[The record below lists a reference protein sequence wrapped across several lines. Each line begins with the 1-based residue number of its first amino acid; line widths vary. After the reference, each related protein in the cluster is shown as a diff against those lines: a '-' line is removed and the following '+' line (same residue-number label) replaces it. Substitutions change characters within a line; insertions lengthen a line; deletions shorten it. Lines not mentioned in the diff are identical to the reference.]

1 MSRILIIEDDR
12 AMPSGLRLS
21 LRGDGHE
28 VRIAQDGET
37 GLRMALEPDVDLIVL
52 DVMLPGRNGYELLKE
67 VRKQGSTASVLMLT
81 AKGMESDKILGLK
94 LGADDYL
101 SKPFGLG
108 ELLARVEALLRR
120 RPAAPEKS
128 TVIRFGPVEVD
139 LDRQIVTRD
148 GSTVDV
154 SPQEFRVLRLFLTSN
169 GRALSRDDI
178 LARCWGAEYEG
189 TPRTVDNFVRSL
201 QGKLE
206 RAVRGEIFDVAVD
219 IRPGSATFGKWVG
232 DRLSEENFR
241 QIFVPPGFAHGFCVL
256 SEVAEVEYKCTD
268 FYDRADEIG
277 ARWDSVGI
285 EWPIEHPLLS
295 RKDAALPTLAVLRKS
310 LGPDAG

>member
-12 AMPSGLRLS
+12 AIALGLRLN
-21 LRGDGHE
+21 LRRDGHE
-28 VRIAQDGET
+28 VRIAQH
-37 GLRMALEPDVDLIVL
+37 
-52 DVMLPGRNGYELLKE
+52 
-67 VRKQGSTASVLMLT
+67 
-81 AKGMESDKILGLK
+81 
-94 LGADDYL
+94 
-101 SKPFGLG
+101 G

-201 QGKLE
+201 RVKLE
-206 RAVRGEIFDVAVD
+206 VNAEEPRHFLTVRG
-219 IRPGSATFGKWVG
+219 
-232 DRLSEENFR
+232 
-241 QIFVPPGFAHGFCVL
+241 HGYRF
-256 SEVAEVEYKCTD
+256 E
-268 FYDRADEIG
+268 R
-277 ARWDSVGI
+277 
-285 EWPIEHPLLS
+285 
-295 RKDAALPTLAVLRKS
+295 
-310 LGPDAG
+310 

>member
-1 MSRILIIEDDR
+1 MACILIIEDDR
-12 AMPSGLRLS
+12 AIALGLRLN
-21 LRGDGHE
+21 LRKDGHE

-52 DVMLPGRNGYELLKE
+52 DVMLPVRNGFEVLKE
-67 VRKQGSTASVLMLT
+67 ARRQGSHASVLMLT

-120 RPAAPEKS
+120 RPPRDDRAADRVKFGEIEADLGAQ
-128 TVIRFGPVEVD
+128 TVSRNGEPVEV
-139 LDRQIVTRD
+139 T
-148 GSTVDV
+148 
-154 SPQEFRVLRLFLTSN
+154 PQEFKVLRLFLQSG

-201 QGKLE
+201 RVKLE
-206 RAVRGEIFDVAVD
+206 RDPEQPRHFLTVRG
-219 IRPGSATFGKWVG
+219 
-232 DRLSEENFR
+232 
-241 QIFVPPGFAHGFCVL
+241 HGYRF
-256 SEVAEVEYKCTD
+256 
-268 FYDRADEIG
+268 
-277 ARWDSVGI
+277 
-285 EWPIEHPLLS
+285 
-295 RKDAALPTLAVLRKS
+295 
-310 LGPDAG
+310 